1 LLLRVYR
8 SRRGATEPSFVSLG
22 REPQTKPDPDRL
34 PLSASP
40 KGDRGAAYRNGDA
53 QRPFERRL
61 AWRIRFSIY
70 PASPAARPKP
80 IREGCGIGK
89 GENVMNAK
97 YSLLLAAF
105 LAFFTL
111 DVVDAQQPAK
121 IPTLGYLSQYSGA
134 AGPKHPNLQAF
145 LRGLTE
151 LGYVE
156 GKNIAIE
163 YRYTEWPS
171 DRVPALI
178 TELVSQKV
186 DIIVVESGLAAV
198 EAKKVTQTIPIVMLF
213 SGDAVASGLV
223 ASLDRPG
230 GNVTGLTSISST
242 GAAKR
247 LQLLAELV
255 PNLTQVGVLWRGPVN
270 EATELEWARTK
281 EAAGPLNVQLHS
293 FVVSDPAGLPAALAE
308 AKRQQVQAIVQFDV
322 AFLAV
327 GPTTA
332 QTIEFTLTNRLPVMY
347 QGQTVMRQGGLI
359 SYGVDGL
366 EQSRRA
372 AGYVDRILKGAK
384 AGDLPVGT
392 PEKFVLLVN
401 LKTAKAIGLTI
412 PPSILSKADT
422 VIE

>member
-1 LLLRVYR
+1 
-8 SRRGATEPSFVSLG
+8 
-22 REPQTKPDPDRL
+22 
-34 PLSASP
+34 
-40 KGDRGAAYRNGDA
+40 
-53 QRPFERRL
+53 
-61 AWRIRFSIY
+61 
-70 PASPAARPKP
+70 
-80 IREGCGIGK
+80 
-89 GENVMNAK
+89 
-97 YSLLLAAF
+97 
-105 LAFFTL
+105 
-111 DVVDAQQPAK
+111 
-121 IPTLGYLSQYSGA
+121 
-134 AGPKHPNLQAF
+134 
-145 LRGLTE
+145 LTE

-186 DIIVVESGLAAV
+186 DIIVVETGLPAV
-198 EAKKVTQTIPIVMLF
+198 EAKKVTQTIPIVMLN
-213 SGDAVASGLV
+213 SGDAVAIGV
-223 ASLDRPG
+223 AASLDRPG
-230 GNVTGLTSISST
+230 GNVTGMTSISST

-255 PNLTQVGVLWRGPVN
+255 PNLTRVGVLWTGPVRAAP
-270 EATELEWARTK
+270 EREWAQTK

-293 FVVSDPAGLPAALAE
+293 LVTSDSAGLPAALAE

-322 AFLAV
+322 GFLTST
-327 GPTTA
+327 PTTA
-332 QTIEFTLTNRLPVMY
+332 QTIEFALTNRLPVMF
-347 QGQTVMRQGGLI
+347 QSQTVIRQGGLI

-384 AGDLPVGT
+384 AGELPIGT

>member
-1 LLLRVYR
+1 
-8 SRRGATEPSFVSLG
+8 
-22 REPQTKPDPDRL
+22 
-34 PLSASP
+34 
-40 KGDRGAAYRNGDA
+40 
-53 QRPFERRL
+53 
-61 AWRIRFSIY
+61 
-70 PASPAARPKP
+70 
-80 IREGCGIGK
+80 
-89 GENVMNAK
+89 MNAR
-97 YSLLLAAF
+97 YSLLVSAF
-105 LAFFTL
+105 LVLFTAHA
-111 DVVDAQQPAK
+111 VHAQQPAK
-121 IPTLGYLSQYSGA
+121 IPTLGYLSQFSGA
-134 AGPKHPNLQAF
+134 AGPRSALLEAF

-151 LGYVE
+151 IGYVE

-163 YRYTEWPS
+163 YRYTEGKS
-171 DRVPALI
+171 DRLPALAA
-178 TELVSQKV
+178 ELVSRKV
-186 DIIVVESGLAAV
+186 DIIVAETGGAAL
-198 EAKKVTQTIPIVMLF
+198 EAKKATQTIPIVMEG
-213 SGDAVASGLV
+213 SGDAVGLGLA

-230 GNVTGLTSISST
+230 GNVTGLTSLSASDN
-242 GAAKR
+242 AKR

-255 PNLTQVGVLWRGPVN
+255 PNLTHVGVLWTGPGAVV
-270 EATELEWARTK
+270 TDREWAQTK

-347 QGQTVMRQGGLI
+347 QGQTVIRQGGLI

-392 PEKFVLLVN
+392 PEKFLLLVN

-412 PPSILSKADT
+412 PPSILSRADT